1 MTITL
6 KTHNFMANMIKKDL
20 ISLNLIS
27 HKLIT
32 GDKNYWHKS
41 KVINDLVKINIHVN
55 NYYNSSKFKLYRKT
69 PLLVPGW
76 GVAIFKYIYLFNF
89 LLR

>member
-1 MTITL
+1 MNDHHI
-6 KTHNFMANMIKKDL
+6 KTHNFMANMINKD
-20 ISLNLIS
+20 LIS

-41 KVINDLVKINIHVN
+41 KVINDLGKINIHVN